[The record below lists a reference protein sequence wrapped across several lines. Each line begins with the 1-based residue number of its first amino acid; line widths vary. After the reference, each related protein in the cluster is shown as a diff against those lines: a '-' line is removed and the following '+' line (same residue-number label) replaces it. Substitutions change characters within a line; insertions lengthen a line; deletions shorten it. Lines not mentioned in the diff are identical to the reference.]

1 MELERKKIGEVGVDS
16 GSLVITDSCYIDAYW
31 EKPAGEI
38 DGLVDQTWEDDKI
51 YPYSYEG
58 VFDATC
64 NKNRG
69 GNLGKTLGVAFST
82 GYGDGLY
89 EVYATYHD
97 DDVFGR
103 RIVKIEI
110 EMGITP
116 EKKAVLEEI
125 ERETGYTREG
135 YKSKRFNPDTLNTI
149 VK

>member
-1 MELERKKIGEVGVDS
+1 MKLERKKIGEVGVDS

-38 DGLVDQTWEDDKI
+38 DGFVDQTWEDDKI
-51 YPYSYEG
+51 YPYSYDG
-58 VFDATC
+58 VFNATC
-64 NKNRG
+64 NENRG

-89 EVYATYHD
+89 EVYAPYRD

-103 RIVKIEI
+103 RIVQIEI

-116 EKKAVLEEI
+116 EKKAVLEGI
-125 ERETGYTREG
+125 EKEVAGMWDG
-135 YKSKRFNPDTLNTI
+135 IDA
-149 VK
+149 VKDGDV